1 MSTLT
6 IPEIEMPEGATTQ
19 EYAYERLRNAIMVG
33 AIEPGTALTIR
44 SLAETLALSLTPIRE
59 AVRRLSSESA
69 IEVLGNRRLRVPDMT
84 PGRFDELVRL
94 RVVLET
100 YAAQR
105 SLPFVSDRLVDDM
118 VALDERM
125 DASYAAGEF
134 NELTHLNRRFH
145 GLLYCLNPDQA
156 VMPLIESIW
165 LQLGPFQ
172 RQVVR
177 HLGGVYVV
185 DHHKKL
191 IEAVRIRDPE
201 AVAAAIEGDVTDG
214 LVRSGRALLKQDKR
228 VVRVA

>member
-1 MSTLT
+1 MSILT
-6 IPEIEMPEGATTQ
+6 IPEIEMPEATTTQ
-19 EYAYERLRNAIMVG
+19 EYAYGRLRNAIMVG
-33 AIEPGTALTIR
+33 AIAPGTALTIR
-44 SLAETLALSLTPIRE
+44 NLAETLGLSLTPIRE

-69 IEVLGNRRLRVPDMT
+69 IEVLGNRRLRVPNMT
-84 PGRFDELVRL
+84 SGRFDELVRL

-125 DASYAAGEF
+125 DASYAAGDF
-134 NELTHLNRRFH
+134 DDLTHLNRRFH

-191 IEAVRIRDPE
+191 IEAVRARDPE
-201 AVAAAIEGDVTDG
+201 EVAVAIEGDVTDG
-214 LVRSGRALLKQDKR
+214 LVRSGRDLLK
-228 VVRVA
+228 AE